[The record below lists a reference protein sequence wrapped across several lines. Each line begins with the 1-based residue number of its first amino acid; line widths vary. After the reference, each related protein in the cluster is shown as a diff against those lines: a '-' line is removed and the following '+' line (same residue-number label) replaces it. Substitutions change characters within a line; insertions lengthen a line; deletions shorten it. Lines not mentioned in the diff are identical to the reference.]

1 MTELKTLTELNPK
14 VGDEVV
20 FEDPWFSRS
29 YPYTITK
36 VEGKNY
42 YSNDLELDESS
53 PNWRFAAKPETPTS
67 KTGGSASYYD
77 FPFKEW
83 VTVNDMIDYL
93 SQKQWGWRSYIFK
106 DILKA
111 CFRWGQKEGTTEIY
125 DAEKI
130 VYYGVRL
137 LLSVSDIK
145 TVRKYLQ
152 TILDDEQFK
161 ENKND

>member
-1 MTELKTLTELNPK
+1 MTELKTLIELNPK
-14 VGDEVV
+14 VGDVV
-20 FEDPWFSRS
+20 IYVRSRRE
-29 YPYTITK
+29 YEYTIEKIEDSIYLST
-36 VEGKNY
+36 EGWV
-42 YSNDLELDESS
+42 LDEKQKSWKIKQES
-53 PNWRFAAKPETPTS
+53 TATTT
-67 KTGGSASYYD
+67 KTGGPASYYD
-77 FPFKEW
+77 YPFKNW
-83 VTVNDMIDYL
+83 VTVNDMIDHL

-161 ENKND
+161 GNENV